1 MTIDEFKVQA
11 EQLIRMP
18 VPMETAQAAWRDADG
33 DPQVAYALL
42 EARMLAENGIG
53 APLP

>member
-11 EQLIRMP
+11 EGLIRMT
-18 VPMETAQAAWRDADG
+18 VPMATAQAAWKDAAG
-33 DPQVAYALL
+33 DPQAAYLLL
-42 EARMLAENGIG
+42 EGRMLAENGIG